1 MDEGEITIS
10 YNIPT
15 TGSEIED
22 FIRAVAEIERQMKSA
37 RMYCE
42 EEEREYTLE
51 ELVEN
56 KARMEAFSL
65 RRLNEFCQREDY
77 AAYIFTLVMWP
88 VFLTDEDV
96 KRFAVCDKLEEFEE
110 YVHEKQAMDV
120 YYAKPRLLRNSQ
132 NNKIGAFYVLTEECE
147 SVFTVSADEF
157 INQDGIQIDEGF
169 IQFYIYSEDRMVDGL
184 FDYEK
189 FMKYLLEHGVEYF
202 DASHVLVPSLTKDV
216 INEMVRAIE

>member
-1 MDEGEITIS
+1 MLNTSEMPIVCDATSGEKLSATSFFQDIS
-10 YNIPT
+10 
-15 TGSEIED
+15 
-22 FIRAVAEIERQMKSA
+22 V
-37 RMYCE
+37 
-42 EEEREYTLE
+42 
-51 ELVEN
+51 
-56 KARMEAFSL
+56 
-65 RRLNEFCQREDY
+65 RLNTCCSSC
-77 AAYIFTLVMWP
+77 APSNKWP